1 MPAWLLRS
9 SGFLLSL
16 PAYLLLSRS
25 LMATPPS
32 AFLDA
37 TPFVLH
43 LAHDTSDFEL
53 VQTHWTKN
61 FLRKF
66 SLEQPVHV
74 LMARVL
80 RQIREDS
87 YSIREYY
94 TFPLEEVT
102 TNKKTRIM
110 QIRRAITQLSNVQ
123 LTFEMPQAGRVYFL
137 SLVNGVEERR
147 TGHNGT
153 SVTILF
159 NPQLYHYLLN
169 IAWLDSCLLDSTAS

>member
-1 MPAWLLRS
+1 
-9 SGFLLSL
+9 
-16 PAYLLLSRS
+16 
-25 LMATPPS
+25 MATLPS

-43 LAHDTSDFEL
+43 LAHDAADFKL
-53 VQTHWTKN
+53 VRTHWTKN

-66 SLEQPVHV
+66 SPQQPVRY

-87 YSIREYY
+87 YRIQESY

-102 TNKKTRIM
+102 TITGKARLL
-110 QIRRAITQLSNVQ
+110 QIRLALTQLSGVQ
-123 LTFEMPQAGRVYFL
+123 FSFEMPQEGRIYFL
-137 SLVNGVEERR
+137 SLVNWVQELR
-147 TGHNGT
+147 TGHNSS
-153 SVTILF
+153 SVTVLF

-169 IAWLDSCLLDSTAS
+169 IAWLDDCLSESVAS

>member
-1 MPAWLLRS
+1 
-9 SGFLLSL
+9 
-16 PAYLLLSRS
+16 
-25 LMATPPS
+25 MATPPS

-53 VQTHWTKN
+53 VRQHWNKN
-61 FLRKF
+61 FLRQF
-66 SLEQPVHV
+66 SSEQPVHF

-87 YSIREYY
+87 YSMREYY

-102 TNKKTRIM
+102 TDKKNRIM
-110 QIRRAITQLSNVQ
+110 QIRRALNQLSNVQ
-123 LTFEMPQAGRVYFL
+123 LTFEMPQAGSVYFL

-147 TGHNGT
+147 TGHNST

-159 NPQLYHYLLN
+159 NSQLSHYLLN
-169 IAWLDSCLLDSTAS
+169 IAWLDNCLSDSTAA